1 MEVICRVILF
11 NQEQTPEE
19 KEAAKERILTQF
31 TTILES
37 RSDIYNV
44 AAVADNGEA
53 LINSGADRL
62 NKYVDV
68 RQQSWYQAAIHSPTG
83 IAVSSS
89 HVQNAIAG
97 SYHWVIT
104 LSRAIVNEQTGERE
118 GGIFCRL
125 KLQCDQQSLQQYIHW
140 KQGIYFYSG

>member
-1 MEVICRVILF
+1 MENISWVAASGSDLSRYLF
-11 NQEQTPEE
+11 NQEQMPEE

-104 LSRAIVNEQTGERE
+104 LSRAIVNEQTGERG
-118 GGIFCRL
+118 GGIFL
-125 KLQCDQQSLQQYIHW
+125 ST
-140 KQGIYFYSG
+140 